1 MKKFVLLFCV
11 FLCSIFT
18 FGQEKD
24 MSGFTETRIESGS
37 TFKKFKDGKLDS
49 IIVAMAAVNYGNA
62 IIISRTNDAILLKNA
77 ADENSLIKFEIKNKK
92 QIKTLYYKN
101 DPITIIESID
111 LDLQNLPKNAAV
123 STSIEDNL
131 VSSYTSSSKVNAL
144 RGEMDDK
151 SFKLFYFLN
160 IPSNLDNLDAIFNSI
175 GDFFSEEDA
184 LLKIFY
190 GSYAEKFAPKALA
203 YFKTD
208 EVGKIKD
215 GVLLNI
221 NHEKPAERNKYDIF
235 KKGKIIKSGTSSL
248 DDFQNI
254 FKEYLMNNWEEE

>member
-1 MKKFVLLFCV
+1 MKKIVLLIGV
-11 FLCSIFT
+11 FIFSNFT

-24 MSGFTETRIESGS
+24 MSGFTETKIESGS
-37 TFKKFKDGKLDS
+37 TFKKLKEGKLDS
-49 IIVAMAAVNYGNA
+49 IIVAIAAMNYGNA
-62 IIISRTNDAILLKNA
+62 LIISRTNDAIQLKNA
-77 ADENSLIKFEIKNKK
+77 ADENSLITFEIKNKK
-92 QIKTLYYKN
+92 QVKTLYYKN
-101 DPITIIESID
+101 QPITIIESID
-111 LDLQNLPKNAAV
+111 LDVKNLPKNAAI
-123 STSIEDNL
+123 SSSIENNL
-131 VSSYTSSSKVNAL
+131 ISSYTSSSKINEL

-160 IPSNLDNLDAIFNSI
+160 IPSNLDNLDAIFNGI

-203 YFKTD
+203 YFNTD

-215 GVLLNI
+215 GVLMNI
-221 NHEKPAERNKYDIF
+221 TNEKPAELNKYDLY